1 MKSPRQYKI
10 RNFLLLSFIIHLLI
24 VQISGN
30 LFTDRKKTKIPVR
43 VKFIELKNETRE
55 DFNLIK
61 GKIVEI
67 PKPAKIEKPI
77 SRNNL
82 SQYNSRAH
90 GKKSAVKKNKYK
102 STKTVSPQEKSKPR
116 HAIKKKKTIKK
127 KETVRVREIKKGA
140 IKKNKKKVVIAKKEA
155 KKVAK
160 KDELKE
166 TKKTPMVLKGL
177 LKPQDDQEK
186 DNEKNQNS
194 LFKGFDPEKFA
205 KLDTGN
211 KEDES
216 DTETV
221 SLDSQE
227 LKYASYFLRIKKQI
241 ELVWTYPEEAATNG
255 LQGQI
260 LLQFMLEQSGKLID
274 ISLIQSSG
282 HEILD
287 RAALE
292 AVKTASPYNAFPEK
306 IRKKKLRIIAS
317 FKYKPFYTSYQ

>member
-67 PKPAKIEKPI
+67 PKPAKVEKPI

-82 SQYNSRAH
+82 SQYSSRAH
-90 GKKSAVKKNKYK
+90 GNKSAVKKKYK

-140 IKKNKKKVVIAKKEA
+140 VKKNKKKVVIAKKVA

-160 KDELKE
+160 KDELKG

-260 LLQFMLEQSGKLID
+260 LLQFMLEHSGKLID

>member
-67 PKPAKIEKPI
+67 PKPAKVEKPI

-82 SQYNSRAH
+82 SQYSSRAH
-90 GKKSAVKKNKYK
+90 GNKSAVKKKYK
-102 STKTVSPQEKSKPR
+102 STKTVSSQGKSKPR
-116 HAIKKKKTIKK
+116 RAIKKKKPIKK
-127 KETVRVREIKKGA
+127 KETVRVQEIKKGA
-140 IKKNKKKVVIAKKEA
+140 VKKNKKKVVIAKKEA